1 MSELKNDAHAAKI
14 LPPLIDKVRNEKE
27 ELRKKIEVLQKIILA
42 HRDIIQVLLK
52 LNYRIKK
59 ICYNQKIQNYS
70 L

>member
-27 ELRKKIEVLQKIILA
+27 ELRKKIEVLQKVILA

-52 LNYRIKK
+52 LKYRIKK